1 MKAIN
6 LAMLY
11 LLSLF
16 SQKNLFNGS
25 CHYHRVNLIFQ
36 HNPIYP
42 TSQDALHTI
51 TNRPEVGDI
60 VANSGLVYSAIQP
73 AQYSNKNHCPVVQ
86 PPGR

>member
-1 MKAIN
+1 MKTIN

-16 SQKNLFNGS
+16 LQKKIFNGT
-25 CHYHRVNLIFQ
+25 CHYPRMNLIFQ

-42 TSQDALHTI
+42 TSQDALHTK

-60 VANSGLVYSAIQP
+60 MANSGLVYSALQA

-86 PPGR
+86 LPGR